1 MKILDDLN
9 AKSLLPA
16 QFEVLALY
24 CEKQEKYV
32 EAIGHLRKVID
43 MRFNKVKTEEDP
55 EILRAK
61 RSIAADLYK
70 LAMYHE
76 AIKELEGILEVEFKL
91 YGEESREVA
100 KTYKALGQAQE
111 KAGQI
116 KQAKESYMKAKPL
129 FEAAGD
135 EAGAEQ
141 MDKLTKNMKDPK
153 AEKKDAKNKEKAE
166 KKEEKAE
173 KKEEKATAA
182 K

>member
-1 MKILDDLN
+1 
-9 AKSLLPA
+9 LPA
-16 QFEVLALY
+16 QYEVLALY
-24 CEKQEKYV
+24 EEEKEMYV

-43 MRFNKVKTEEDP
+43 MRFNKVKTEDDA

-61 RSIAADLYK
+61 RCIAADLAK
-70 LAMYHE
+70 LEMYHE
-76 AIKELEGILEVEFKL
+76 AIKELQGILEVEFRM

-100 KTYKALGQAQE
+100 KTYKALGLAQ
-111 KAGQI
+111 KGAGQT
-116 KQAKESYMKAKPL
+116 KPAKESFMKAKPL

-135 EAGAEQ
+135 EGSAEQ
-141 MDKLTKNMKDPK
+141 MDKLAKTLVDPK